1 MVDDKI
7 LIMDDYWLG
16 TNDQELAQSLPEL
29 FRPPLETPPEF
40 RIPGLIWE
48 NTAFPAAIRKN
59 ELLVLAGQEEYKSR
73 LNAERA
79 QSYRKL
85 AGEITD

>member
-1 MVDDKI
+1 MDDKI

-40 RIPGLIWE
+40 RKPGLIWE